1 MSFVL
6 SSDRI
11 LYLLFMSKVTIQM
24 SKACEEFQLVL
35 SFVLFLTLKL
45 FFFNLW
51 KIQVSKNLGGG
62 AAAPPPLPSPHPGL
76 YGSVNNTYISEKNFQ
91 NVHDLHDKLGC
102 KKCFGYCNNKVNAI
116 NSFNIDNHKIQNSKL
131 IKRQ

>member
-1 MSFVL
+1 MSSVL

-24 SKACEEFQLVL
+24 SKTCQEFQLVL

-45 FFFNLW
+45 FFFNSW
-51 KIQVSKNLGGG
+51 KIQVSKNLGGLQHH
-62 AAAPPPLPSPHPGL
+62 LPSLAPPGL
-76 YGSVNNTYISEKNFQ
+76 YGSVNDTYISEKNFQ

>member
-1 MSFVL
+1 MSSVL

-24 SKACEEFQLVL
+24 SKTCEEFQLVL

-45 FFFNLW
+45 FFF
-51 KIQVSKNLGGG
+51 QFMKNTSQQKSGGT
-62 AAAPPPLPSPHPGL
+62 AAPPPLPSPPPGL
-76 YGSVNNTYISEKNFQ
+76 YGSDNDTYISEKNFQ